1 MISYS
6 SLESFKTVAEL
17 QVNLIPGGAAYFI
30 VEGDKITWK
39 CNSEK
44 FDIPTL
50 QVGTTPSKNGGA
62 MRAISEKKT
71 ITDKIPRDVY
81 GVRIKVTS
89 IPISNENGNI
99 IGAVSIAFP
108 RLHPVAEGFDSY
120 APIFA
125 KMFPEGVFIYVTNLK
140 TIIRKQGSEK
150 FNIPAINIG
159 YELKETDAAYKTIS
173 SKRAQQMHVD
183 SSRYGVEA
191 FIINYP
197 IFDEEDNSSIVGT
210 LGIVLPKGIESQLF
224 SMSHNI
230 KSGLSGIAAAIT
242 ELADSATKIHE
253 SELLLNENI
262 NEVFKLTTEINAISA
277 YIKKIADQT
286 NMLGLNAAIEASRAG
301 ESGKG
306 FSVVANEIRK
316 LSENSRETAPKMKE
330 ISDKINEK
338 MKIIEEMS
346 NNSMSSSQI
355 QAATTEEITAGVE
368 EITSMSEELEEIAK
382 SIS

>member
-1 MISYS
+1 
-6 SLESFKTVAEL
+6 
-17 QVNLIPGGAAYFI
+17 
-30 VEGDKITWK
+30 
-39 CNSEK
+39 
-44 FDIPTL
+44 
-50 QVGTTPSKNGGA
+50 
-62 MRAISEKKT
+62 
-71 ITDKIPRDVY
+71 
-81 GVRIKVTS
+81 
-89 IPISNENGNI
+89 
-99 IGAVSIAFP
+99 
-108 RLHPVAEGFDSY
+108 
-120 APIFA
+120 
-125 KMFPEGVFIYVTNLK
+125 MFPEGVFIYVTDLK